1 MDIEYNGLMQNKTW
15 HLVPPVKGRN
25 IIDSKWVFKVKRKA
39 DGTLDKYKARLVA
52 KGFKQRYGINYEDTF
67 IPVIKM
73 STIRAI
79 LSIAISKGWGLR
91 QLDVQ
96 NAFLHG
102 ILEEE
107 VYMRQPPGYED
118 KTRPNFVCKL
128 DKALYGLKQAPRA
141 WYARLSSKLIS
152 LGFHASKA
160 DTSLFYFNKGGR
172 TIFVLI
178 YVDDIIVAS
187 SSQKATTGLL
197 RNLKQDFALKDLG
210 ELHYFFGME
219 VNKVRDGIILSQDRY
234 ASDLLT
240 KVNMA
245 ACKPACTPLSTS
257 EKLSAYEG
265 TTLGPNDAK
274 NYRSVVGALQYLTLT
289 RPDISF
295 AVNKVCQFLH
305 APTDVHWMA
314 VKRILRY
321 VKQDTKIG
329 LKITKCNSM
338 LISGFSDSDWAGS
351 IDDRRSTGGYAIFLG
366 SNLISWSARKQA
378 TVSRSSTEAEY
389 KAIDNAT
396 TEIMWVQTLLKE
408 IGIQVPATTKLWCD
422 NLGAKYLSSNP
433 VFHART
439 KHIEVDYHFVR
450 ERVMRRLLQIDFVP
464 TGDQVAD
471 GFTKAI
477 TVRQLENF
485 KHNLNLRRL

>member
-1 MDIEYNGLMQNKTW
+1 
-15 HLVPPVKGRN
+15 
-25 IIDSKWVFKVKRKA
+25 
-39 DGTLDKYKARLVA
+39 
-52 KGFKQRYGINYEDTF
+52 
-67 IPVIKM
+67 
-73 STIRAI
+73 
-79 LSIAISKGWGLR
+79 
-91 QLDVQ
+91 
-96 NAFLHG
+96 
-102 ILEEE
+102 
-107 VYMRQPPGYED
+107 
-118 KTRPNFVCKL
+118 
-128 DKALYGLKQAPRA
+128 
-141 WYARLSSKLIS
+141 
-152 LGFHASKA
+152 
-160 DTSLFYFNKGGR
+160 
-172 TIFVLI
+172 
-178 YVDDIIVAS
+178 
-187 SSQKATTGLL
+187 
-197 RNLKQDFALKDLG
+197 
-210 ELHYFFGME
+210 
-219 VNKVRDGIILSQDRY
+219 
-234 ASDLLT
+234 
-240 KVNMA
+240 
-245 ACKPACTPLSTS
+245 
-257 EKLSAYEG
+257 
-265 TTLGPNDAK
+265 
-274 NYRSVVGALQYLTLT
+274 
-289 RPDISF
+289 
-295 AVNKVCQFLH
+295 
-305 APTDVHWMA
+305 
-314 VKRILRY
+314 
-321 VKQDTKIG
+321 
-329 LKITKCNSM
+329 M